1 MSSPAD
7 SIEEVNA
14 AAIATATARDGGIV
28 SERIREPES
37 DEIREPEKAKF
48 DLNVAL
54 QALANDSPQMQAQ
67 LEKEDNELALKRQ
80 DIIVHSRK
88 NFILEREL
96 AELDDKIKLL
106 IKNRIT
112 LQEVMSS
119 ASNFESDTAAKEAHP
134 LHGKRALYEDL
145 FYLLQ
150 SKTQYFAKIARL
162 VSSAQVNQF
171 VQTVV
176 FDMYGDQY
184 DTREERLLLDLFRR
198 VIRAELQA
206 SSSMGS
212 LFRNNNAITQ
222 MLSAYAKRGQGLTI
236 LRDILEAPLKELQ
249 SLKDLNLEIDPSKVL
264 LQLITDYETK
274 TGKKS
279 DLPRD
284 LDQMQAA
291 ENKEVKAVI
300 DQRIKDIERFADMF
314 LSRIIA
320 AVESI
325 PYGMRWICKQLGVLF
340 KERFPQA
347 DRYQTGSLMGGYVYL
362 RFFNPAIVA
371 PDAMNLLSTKPSK
384 QLRRNLTLIAKSL
397 QNLSNAQLFGHKEF
411 FMVPLNSFLKRNLDK
426 LQDYFD
432 KLTAVDDLSDALQLD
447 KYLEHTNVRMNSIN
461 ISFNQ
466 IFLIQRLL
474 QAHLDEVAP
483 DPSDPIRR
491 LLTDLGPAPRDLSKA
506 ENRVIS
512 LQLLD
517 RRKIR
522 LSTTVESSPS
532 PQINQLYFQAKTLLL
547 SVLRLLPSK
556 AEEANLQAFL
566 EAQKRKALEE
576 KDDSLAD
583 HIKNVISMLHMLADM
598 GLLHQ
603 MQQSSSKDET
613 FNNFLWEIAE
623 EAVDRSRR
631 TNTIQ
636 KRLQLVNNALK
647 SITSHHSY
655 LLQRLELYKIYL
667 ENARKGGS
675 QQEALAQKDDKKK
688 KEKPKR
694 IKLGHTELEDLG
706 IIESVHP
713 KVERSL
719 MKKCYYVFENVA
731 PGRFEISVFMK
742 RGIDISL
749 AAPIKIVLEELLS
762 MQERNERTLDLESVT
777 LNVNLLVH
785 FLNTKFLSQS

>member
-1 MSSPAD
+1 
-7 SIEEVNA
+7 
-14 AAIATATARDGGIV
+14 
-28 SERIREPES
+28 
-37 DEIREPEKAKF
+37 
-48 DLNVAL
+48 
-54 QALANDSPQMQAQ
+54 
-67 LEKEDNELALKRQ
+67 
-80 DIIVHSRK
+80 
-88 NFILEREL
+88 
-96 AELDDKIKLL
+96 
-106 IKNRIT
+106 
-112 LQEVMSS
+112 
-119 ASNFESDTAAKEAHP
+119 
-134 LHGKRALYEDL
+134 
-145 FYLLQ
+145 
-150 SKTQYFAKIARL
+150 
-162 VSSAQVNQF
+162 
-171 VQTVV
+171 VV

-300 DQRIKDIERFADMF
+300 EQRIKEIERFADMF

-320 AVESI
+320 AVDSI

-340 KERFPQA
+340 KDRFPQA
-347 DRYQTGSLMGGYVYL
+347 DRYQTGSLMGGYIYL

-371 PDAMNLLSTKPSK
+371 PDAMNLVSTKPSK

-397 QNLSNAQLFGHKEF
+397 QNLSNAQLFGNKEF

-447 KYLEHTNVRMNSIN
+447 KYLEHTNVRLNSIN

-483 DPSDPIRR
+483 DPTDPIRQ

-517 RRKIR
+517 RRNSR
-522 LSTTVESSPS
+522 LRTSTVETSPS
-532 PQINQLYFQAKTLLL
+532 PQINQLYYQAKTLLL

-556 AEEANLQAFL
+556 ADQADLQAFL

-583 HIKNVISMLHMLADM
+583 HIKNVISMLHTLADL
-598 GLLHQ
+598 GLLSQ
-603 MQQSSSKDET
+603 MQKSSNKDET

-647 SITSHHSY
+647 SITAHHSY

-675 QQEALAQKDDKKK
+675 QQEALAQKKDDKKK

-742 RGIDISL
+742 RGVDISL